1 MLLWRRAFDV
11 RIMSFWLRSKDSEGR
26 THYTTIEIVGLYM
39 LLVVGLL
46 ILFSVVLAIFH
57 G

>member
-1 MLLWRRAFDV
+1 
-11 RIMSFWLRSKDSEGR
+11 MSLWLRHKDSEGR
-26 THYTTIEIVGLYM
+26 THYTSVEIVGLYM

-46 ILFSVVLAIFH
+46 ILFSVALAIFH